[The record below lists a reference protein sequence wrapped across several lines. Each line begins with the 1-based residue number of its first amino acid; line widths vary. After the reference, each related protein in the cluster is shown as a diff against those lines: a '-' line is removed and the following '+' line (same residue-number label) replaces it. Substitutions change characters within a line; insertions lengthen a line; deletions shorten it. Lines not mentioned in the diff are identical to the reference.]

1 MPFGRDQNLVV
12 TQYEALDDSGA
23 GTGFAEPYE
32 ESKLS
37 GSYNDAILR
46 FTVPDGDH
54 LNQHK
59 IDGKLNPASCFPC
72 HGRQNNER
80 CKQCHR

>member
-1 MPFGRDQNLVV
+1 MPFGTDQNLVV
-12 TQYEALDDSGA
+12 TQYEALDDSDA
-23 GTGFAEPYE
+23 GTGFAEPYKE
-32 ESKLS
+32 IKLS
-37 GSYNDAILR
+37 GSYNDEILR
-46 FTVPDGDH
+46 FAVPDADN

-59 IDGKLNPASCFPC
+59 IDGKLNVASCVPC